1 MKRKKK
7 FVLLFLTLII
17 CGSKTFSQQWGMYTF
32 YATQNATQAKLVDTN
47 GTAFKTWT
55 LGSST
60 AYSAYL
66 LPGDTILQ
74 TIRQQ
79 SGSVGQGGVTGKV
92 RKINWAGTV
101 VWEYAVSDASTQM
114 HHDVCALP
122 NGNVLLVCY
131 ETKSASPT
139 TVGCSSTMTVWSEK
153 IIEVQPTG
161 ATTGNIVWEWH
172 LWDHLC
178 QSAYPSVTSTYVS
191 NVSEHPERMNV
202 NYSIQQDWL
211 HMNGIDYNPALNQIM
226 VSSHYMNEV
235 YVIDHSTS
243 TAQATTHAGGN
254 SGKGGDFLYRWG
266 NPAAYGLSSTGNN
279 SGFSVI
285 HDAHWVPAN
294 HPTYPNYM
302 CAYNNNST
310 GGPGKGNVKVAIWNP
325 PYNGYNYTYTAG
337 SIIGPTT
344 VINPTI
350 PAFTASSQGNS
361 QQLGNGNFLV
371 SNPGGSVYEVS
382 PTGTTLQTITNAK
395 SVHAYRY
402 EMCYVRG
409 HVASASASATEVT
422 SGTAVTLNSSATS
435 ITETSPAYSYAWSS
449 TNGYT
454 STTQNPS
461 VTPTTSGT
469 YSVIITNATTGCSDT
484 ATITVN
490 VTGSSTLAVSASAT
504 PNSVCP
510 GSEVQLNCTP
520 TGGSN
525 YSYQWS
531 SNPAGFTSQI
541 QNPTVNPTAATT
553 YTVTV
558 TSGTNTATNTVTVTT
573 YATPT
578 TPTISQAGS
587 VLNSSATS
595 GNQWYLNG
603 STIQGQTGT
612 SYTPTQSGSYQVMVT
627 NGNGCTAMSTAFPVT
642 ISGTLS
648 VSLSATPQSICPGS
662 SIQLNCT
669 PTGGTTY
676 SYQWSSTPAGFTST
690 DQNPTVTPTVNTTY
704 NVTVTSGS
712 STGTNSVS
720 VVIYSAPATPTITQ
734 TGFVLNSSATSGNQW
749 YLNGSAVP
757 GATSNTYSISEDGSY
772 QVLVTDGNGCTAMS
786 AVFNGSVGIQENR
799 TSPIIK
805 IYPNPTQGNITLV
818 IPTSVQTFETQ
829 VVDIYGKTVLI
840 NQNETAI
847 DLSNFSNGIY
857 FIEITIDQKSK
868 PRSKIILN
876 K

>member
-1 MKRKKK
+1 MKRKRTV
-7 FVLLFLTLII
+7 VLFLFLTVAFY
-17 CGSKTFSQQWGMYTF
+17 CPKAFSQQWGMYTF

-47 GTAFKTWT
+47 GTTFKTWT
-55 LGSST
+55 LASST

-74 TIRQQ
+74 TVRYQ
-79 SGSVGQGGVTGKV
+79 SGSIGQGGITGKI
-92 RKINWAGTV
+92 RKINWAGTT

-122 NGNVLLVCY
+122 NGNVLLICY
-131 ETKSASPT
+131 ESKSASPT
-139 TVGCSSTMTVWSEK
+139 TVGCSSTLTVWSEK
-153 IIEVQPTG
+153 IIEVHPTG
-161 ATTGNIVWEWH
+161 ATTGTIVWEWH

-191 NVSEHPERMNV
+191 SVSQHPELMNV
-202 NYSIQQDWL
+202 NYSIAKDWM
-211 HMNGIDYNPALNQIM
+211 HMNGIDYNPQLDQIMLSSHALNEI
-226 VSSHYMNEV
+226 
-235 YVIDHSTS
+235 YVIDHSTT

-266 NPAAYGLSSTGNN
+266 NPASYGLSSTGNN
-279 SGFSVI
+279 SGFKVI
-285 HDAHWVPAN
+285 HDAHWVPSTN
-294 HPTYPNYM
+294 PLYPNYM
-302 CAYNNNST
+302 CAYNNNS
-310 GGPGKGNVKVAIWNP
+310 GGNVKVAIWNP

-350 PAFTASSQGNS
+350 PAFTASDMGNS
-361 QQLGNGNFLV
+361 QQLGNGNELV
-371 SNPGGSVYEVS
+371 CNPGGSVYEVS
-382 PTGTTLQTITNAK
+382 PSGTTLQTISNAK

-409 HVASASASATEVT
+409 HVATASASATQVT
-422 SGTAVTLNSSATS
+422 SGTQVTLSSSATS
-435 ITETSPAYSYAWSS
+435 ITETSPTYAYAWSS
-449 TNGYT
+449 TNGFT
-454 STTQNPS
+454 STTQNPTLS
-461 VTPTTSGT
+461 PTANAT
-469 YSVIITNATTGCSDT
+469 YSVIITNPTTGCSDT
-484 ATITVN
+484 ATVTVN
-490 VTGSSTLAVSASAT
+490 VTGSSTLAVTASAN
-504 PNSVCP
+504 PNAVCP

-541 QNPTVNPTAATT
+541 QNPTVNPSVATT

-558 TSGTNTATNTVTVTT
+558 TSGANTVTNTTTVTT

-578 TPTISQAGS
+578 TPTISQTGS
-587 VLNSSATS
+587 VLNSSVAS

-603 STIQGQTGT
+603 AIIQGQTGT

-648 VSLSATPQSICPGS
+648 VNISATPQNVCPGTS
-662 SIQLNCT
+662 VQLSCT

-676 SYQWSSTPAGFTST
+676 NYQWNSTPTGFTST
-690 DQNPTVTPTVNTTY
+690 DQNPTVIPTANTMY
-704 NVTVTSGS
+704 NVTVTSGNA
-712 STGTNSVS
+712 TGTNTVS
-720 VVIYSAPATPTITQ
+720 VVLYTAPTTPTISQAGT
-734 TGFVLNSSATSGNQW
+734 TLTSSAASGNQW
-749 YLNGSAVP
+749 YLNGTLIQ
-757 GATSNTYSISEDGSY
+757 GATSNTYPITQNGSY

-786 AVFNGSVGIQENR
+786 AAFSGTVGVRENSVSGQ
-799 TSPIIK
+799 IIK
-805 IYPNPTQGNITLV
+805 IYPNPAQSNITLV
-818 IPTSVQTFETQ
+818 IPTTIQSFETQ
-829 VVDIYGKTVLI
+829 IVDLYGKLLLK
-840 NQNETAI
+840 NNNETNI

-857 FIEITIDQKSK
+857 FVEIKVDGKSIQ
-868 PRSKIILN
+868 RSKIIIN